1 MFNRIAVGLFAAAS
15 LFMVPAQA
23 QDVAYLLHNETSYVV
38 VEFYTSPTEEDE
50 WGYDLL
56 GTDVLGAGESG
67 EVNIA
72 DGSDQCLY
80 DFRFVFE
87 DGDVVE
93 DYGVDICE
101 LAEYTL
107 VE

>member
-1 MFNRIAVGLFAAAS
+1 MFNRIAGGVIAAAC
-15 LFMVPAQA
+15 LVIAPAYA
-23 QDVAYLLHNETSYVV
+23 EDIAYTLNNSTSYVV
-38 VEFYTSPTEEDE
+38 TEFFTSPANDDD

-56 GTDVLGAGESG
+56 GRGVLGAGESAS
-67 EVNIA
+67 VTIA
-72 DGSDQCLY
+72 DGSDQCVY

-87 DGDVVE
+87 DGDVFE

-107 VE
+107 TE

>member
-1 MFNRIAVGLFAAAS
+1 MFNRIAAGVFSAVCLVMA
-15 LFMVPAQA
+15 PAQA
-23 QDVAYLLHNETSYVV
+23 QDIAYDLHNETSYVV
-38 VEFYTSPTEEDE
+38 VEFYTSPANEDE

-56 GTDVLGAGESG
+56 GSAVLGAGESG
-67 EVNIA
+67 RVSIA
-72 DGSDQCLY
+72 DGSDQCVY
-80 DFRFVFE
+80 DFRFVFD

-107 VE
+107 TE

>member
-1 MFNRIAVGLFAAAS
+1 MICWAAP
-15 LFMVPAQA
+15 FWVPARA
-23 QDVAYLLHNETSYVV
+23 
-38 VEFYTSPTEEDE
+38 
-50 WGYDLL
+50 
-56 GTDVLGAGESG
+56 
-67 EVNIA
+67 EVSIA

-80 DFRFVFE
+80 DFRFVFD

-107 VE
+107 TE

>member
-1 MFNRIAVGLFAAAS
+1 MFTRIAVGVFAASCLAAGS
-15 LFMVPAQA
+15 AHA
-23 QDVAYLLHNETSYVV
+23 EDVVYTLHNKTSYVV
-38 VEFYTSPTEEDE
+38 TEFYTGPANEDE

-56 GTDVLGAGESG
+56 GTEVLDAGESAL
-67 EVNIA
+67 VTIA
-72 DGSDQCLY
+72 DGSDQCVY
-80 DFRFVFE
+80 DLRIVFE

-107 VE
+107 TE